1 MKFVLLASAIIG
13 STAAGTAP
21 TWASCYTDDDCQ
33 TVGDKCCTASNPP
46 AIAS

>member
-1 MKFVLLASAIIG
+1 MKFVLFASALIG

-21 TWASCYTDDDCQ
+21 TWASCYTDEDCQ